1 MSTLSIAPEVVP
13 TSGTTVRRA
22 ATSRHLRSVPSFD
35 FASPVEA
42 IGLEPAA
49 RDVAPELR
57 VAPAPVPP
65 VALVPAQRRPAV
77 APAAAAVSRH
87 AVRPA
92 RAAVR
97 LTRRGR
103 AVITLTVVGIAVAA
117 LVTLGGGWA
126 MASLGGGTAEPVRTV
141 QVQPGDTLYDIAS
154 DVAAPGHV
162 REMVYEIK
170 SLNHLPSSTISEGQ
184 KLAVPRG

>member
-1 MSTLSIAPEVVP
+1 MSTLSIAPQVATTGSST
-13 TSGTTVRRA
+13 TSGRA
-22 ATSRHLRSVPSFD
+22 STSRHLRSVPSFD
-35 FASPVEA
+35 FTAPVEA
-42 IGLEPAA
+42 IGFEPAA
-49 RDVAPELR
+49 REAVPVAPE
-57 VAPAPVPP
+57 APTVP
-65 VALVPAQRRPAV
+65 VALVPAQRRPVGV
-77 APAAAAVSRH
+77 APLAPVARH

-103 AVITLTVVGIAVAA
+103 ALVTLTFVGIAVAA

-126 MASLGGGTAEPVRTV
+126 VASLGGGTAEPVRTV

-170 SLNHLPSSTISEGQ
+170 ALNDLPSSTISEGQ